1 MSDQNYDP
9 TYDRFAAGQHYPPAG
24 GFDRGVSHAPQKWGF
39 IESVS
44 DGLSKYVDFS
54 GRATRAQYWWF
65 ALFAFLV
72 YMAAAILD
80 VILGFGLLWLI
91 AWVGLALPSLAVGA
105 RRLHD
110 TNRSGWWLL
119 LGFVPPFGIVLF
131 IFMLLPSEPHS
142 RY

>member
-9 TYDRFAAGQHYPPAG
+9 TYDRYATGQAYPPAG
-24 GFDRGVSHAPQKWGF
+24 SFDRTVQHAPQRWGF

-65 ALFAFLV
+65 ALFANLAIV
-72 YMAAAILD
+72 GAVILD
-80 VILGFGLLWLI
+80 VILGFGLLWAIVCLGLLLP
-91 AWVGLALPSLAVGA
+91 GLAVSI

-110 TNRSGWWLL
+110 TNRSGWWYLL
-119 LGFVPPFGIVLF
+119 AFTPVSIVLLV
-131 IFMLLPSEPHS
+131 FMLLPSEPSS